1 MTKPDLPPSE
11 ELRRLRAVAARLT
24 QMTDYWEQ
32 QLPEVIRTP
41 AVVSAI
47 RAALEAAAVPPAPAV
62 PVDRAAL
69 REVAAQAIRDSNGT
83 PEALA
88 WWRAHPQ
95 LIPAHVYADAVL
107 DVLPELVEDHRLT
120 LSMALGLGTGAPWDA
135 IHDRAT
141 ELGLPPLNQD
151 PVARRLGLLPAPSSR
166 SASLTEAADGFDRHA
181 ARILDGVDDKAVFVA
196 KALREQA
203 AVWSEAA
210 ETLRRLA
217 AEGPLSPFY
226 EHPECGFHWHGRD
239 GMDIPMRDG
248 QPVCPRCEL
257 RRLAAEAHDGDT
269 QAVPVCVCG
278 HPMHR
283 HHEDV
288 CLTGCGCNDG
298 REPGEVADL
307 PGRLA
312 AALTARFT
320 ELGNPFSEMRYH
332 EQGPDGW
339 PASHPV
345 GPNRVAE
352 VLREL
357 MAAAPAVPLVGS
369 AEPQDETDARRAPDP
384 ECERCDGSG
393 LDPDAYFVNRET
405 QTWTHAPCSECLPE
419 DDDDSVPTNERV
431 RHSGPDT
438 KFCVLCLSG
447 EHEHIDGPGASRG

>member
-1 MTKPDLPPSE
+1 MTNLPT
-11 ELRRLRAVAARLT
+11 R
-24 QMTDYWEQ
+24 EQ
-32 QLPEVIRTP
+32 L
-41 AVVSAI
+41 ADAI
-47 RAALEAAAVPPAPAV
+47 RAAACPGNCGRTEEECAKTTIQPFAWHHGRLAVV
-62 PVDRAAL
+62 
-69 REVAAQAIRDSNGT
+69 EGE
-83 PEALA
+83 PEMF
-88 WWRAHPQ
+88 
-95 LIPAHVYADAVL
+95 ADV
-107 DVLPELVEDHRLT
+107 
-120 LSMALGLGTGAPWDA
+120 M
-135 IHDRAT
+135 
-141 ELGLPPLNQD
+141 
-151 PVARRLGLLPAPSSR
+151 LGLLPAPSSR
-166 SASLTEAADGFDRHA
+166 SAALTEAADRS
-181 ARILDGVDDKAVFVA
+181 FVPP
-196 KALREQA
+196 
-203 AVWSEAA
+203 AA
-210 ETLRRLA
+210 EHLPPGVLDSAANGATMLDAWAETPIGQNFLA
-217 AEGPLSPFY
+217 HALVQMA
-226 EHPECGFHWHGRD
+226 RD
-239 GMDIPMRDG
+239 GWLRTEPGEGFEPLRDRDDVP
-248 QPVCPRCEL
+248 QPQNPAEL

-269 QAVPVCVCG
+269 QAVPLCVCG
-278 HPMHR
+278 HPMHQ

-298 REPGEVADL
+298 REPEEAADL